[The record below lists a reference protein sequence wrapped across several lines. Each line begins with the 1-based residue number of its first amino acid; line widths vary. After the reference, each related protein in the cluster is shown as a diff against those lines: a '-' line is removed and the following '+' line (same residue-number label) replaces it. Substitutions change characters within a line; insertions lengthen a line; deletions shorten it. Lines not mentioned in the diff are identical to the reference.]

1 MARERLGGRSTRLWA
16 LGALAA
22 ALVLVPPPAAALSLV
37 PVLGNSYVAVQQTF
51 NPGTPN
57 QASGSFATASWWT
70 MAGDRTNVASGS
82 GSNVVWDVRNN
93 SIAYVLD
100 RTIIRVVD
108 FANPTS
114 ATAVTTLAIPGYT
127 TFPPDSYGRVLTASM
142 CGDKLTPQTLY
153 VLRNQNGYSGSVLA
167 IKLDYSSGASD
178 TSLASGG
185 AHAAAAQV

>member
-114 ATAVTTLAIPGYT
+114 ATAVRRLLFRAIPPSPRT
-127 TFPPDSYGRVLTASM
+127 RTAE
-142 CGDKLTPQTLY
+142 Y
-153 VLRNQNGYSGSVLA
+153 
-167 IKLDYSSGASD
+167 
-178 TSLASGG
+178 
-185 AHAAAAQV
+185 